1 MIVRTLILL
10 MIILAASCGS
20 EQLYN
25 PKPRSFPKI
34 DFPEKEYT
42 TFDEGYCSFN
52 FEYPAYA
59 KIAKDKFFFE
69 GKPKDEC
76 WFDLHLPPFN
86 GDLHC
91 SYISLD
97 DRTHFDKM
105 VNDAFTL
112 VGKHNVKAQFRD
124 DFPIQK
130 ENVSGMLFE
139 LKGDVASNLQFYLT
153 DSVNHFFRA
162 SLYFNSKVYPDSIAP
177 IYDFVKED
185 VLKIIETFEWADD

>member
-1 MIVRTLILL
+1 MIKRILFF
-10 MIILAASCGS
+10 IVVVLASSCGS

-25 PKPRSFPKI
+25 PKPRSFPKV
-34 DFPEKEYT
+34 DFPDKNYIA
-42 TFDEGYCSFN
+42 FDEDYCSFT
-52 FEYPAYA
+52 FDYPDYV
-59 KIAKDKFFFE
+59 KVAKDQFFFE
-69 GKPKDEC
+69 GKPVDEC
-76 WFDLHLPPFN
+76 WFDLKLPPFN

-105 VNDAFTL
+105 VNDAFTM

-130 ENVSGMLFE
+130 GNVSGMLFE

-153 DSVNHFFRA
+153 DSVDHFFRA

-177 IYDFVKED
+177 IYEFVKED
-185 VLKIIETFEWADD
+185 VLKMIETFEWTK